1 MALKGVK
8 VIEFAGLAPAPFC
21 GMILA
26 DFGADVIRVNKI
38 NDRGTLDRLANGKK
52 SIAVNLKDT
61 KGVQIMK
68 ELCKESDVLI
78 EPFRAGVMEKNG
90 LGPEILL
97 RDNPNLIY
105 ARLTGYGQKGLYKNS
120 AGHDINYVGLSGLLS
135 LFGRKD
141 EKPTFPV
148 NVVADFGGG
157 GLMCALGILMALFER
172 SRSGRGQVV
181 DCSMVEGTAYLG
193 SWLYRSQNLPIW
205 GQQRGENVLDSG
217 AHFYDVY
224 RTKDEKFVTVGA
236 LEEQFYMKLLQGLGL
251 NEDDAPQFGQFDEMK
266 KIFEEKFL
274 QKTQKEWCEIFDGID
289 ACVGPLLDLK
299 DAPNHPHNVE
309 SFVDTEEGKFPKPA
323 PVLSRT
329 PAESQCLKKSPDCG
343 EHTREILETL
353 LGYGADEIDQL
364 EVQGIVQSRSKSK
377 L

>member
-1 MALKGVK
+1 M
-8 VIEFAGLAPAPFC
+8 
-21 GMILA
+21 
-26 DFGADVIRVNKI
+26 
-38 NDRGTLDRLANGKK
+38 DRLANGKK
-52 SIAVNLKDT
+52 SIAVNLKHT
-61 KGVQIMK
+61 KGVQIIK
-68 ELCKESDVLI
+68 ELCKQSDVLI

-97 RDNPNLIY
+97 RDNPKLIY
-105 ARLTGYGQKGLYKNS
+105 ARLTGYGQKGFYKNR

-141 EKPTFPV
+141 EKPTFPA

-251 NEDDAPQFGQFDEMK
+251 NEDDDAPQFGQFDEMK

-309 SFVDTEEGKFPKPA
+309 SFVATEEGKFPKPA

-329 PAESQCLKKSPDCG
+329 PAESQCPKRSPDCG

-364 EVQGIVQSRSKSK
+364 EIQGIVQSRSKSK